1 VGRWLRPDA
10 EAASIYAVDPAAL
23 RARGIR
29 GVILDLDN
37 TIVPWGAWDVPSALG
52 PWIAAARAAELRL
65 CIVSNNGGARVAHVA
80 AALDLPAVTGACKPL
95 RRALRR
101 ALGLMGTPAEATALI
116 GDQLFTDVLGGNR
129 LGLHTILVHPQSARE
144 FPLTRL
150 TRLAERL
157 LAGRGRRVAGGRE
170 ASGGRP
176 EPAGGPASRQPG
188 PARDGAPGRSA
199 AGAARDRRGE

>member
-1 VGRWLRPDA
+1 MGSSRRRATTTATRHTDGSRARGVGRWLRPDTQA
-10 EAASIYAVDPAAL
+10 DSIYAIDPSAL

-52 PWIAAARAAELRL
+52 PWIAAARAVDLRL
-65 CIVSNNGGARVAHVA
+65 CIVSNNAGARVAHLA
-80 AALDLPAVTGACKPL
+80 ARLDLPAVAGAWKPR

-101 ALGLMGTPAEATALI
+101 ALGLMGTVPGTTALI

-129 LGLHTILVHPQSARE
+129 LGLHTILVRPQAPRD

-150 TRLAERL
+150 TRLAEWVVLRM
-157 LAGRGRRVAGGRE
+157 RRTRA
-170 ASGGRP
+170 
-176 EPAGGPASRQPG
+176 
-188 PARDGAPGRSA
+188 
-199 AGAARDRRGE
+199 